1 VDRQLTVLTDRKS
14 WDEIPVKSL
23 VAPPQAIFVDEAYPL
38 ATVYFYPTPDQA
50 YAVYLNSWARLQNIA
65 ALATAIALP
74 PGFNNLIVNG
84 LAIAL
89 CPEYGLEAPASVVRA
104 FNRTYRLLSLVNY
117 ELPVLGLPSAVLPRT
132 AGGMNILT
140 GDTV

>member
-1 VDRQLTVLTDRKS
+1 VGAAAEHRG
-14 WDEIPVKSL
+14 
-23 VAPPQAIFVDEAYPL
+23 
-38 ATVYFYPTPDQA
+38 
-50 YAVYLNSWARLQNIA
+50 ARD
-65 ALATAIALP
+65 AIALP